1 LSFTGSKRKKMR
13 RRRIEGNEME
23 DDKIVIPGDMV
34 GTSEE
39 FLPGRGTYEENGNIY
54 ANTTGR
60 IAIDKRERS
69 VYIEPVT
76 KTPPTPKEGDI
87 VIGRVTDIKGSVAL
101 VELSRIKGALDREI
115 AGNTSAAIHISNVK
129 DSYVQDLQQEFGYQD
144 IVKAR
149 IIDTKN
155 MRLSTVDKNL
165 GVITSHCSRC
175 KSPLKYENGKLKCPQ
190 CERRET
196 RKISSDYGKGI
207 I

>member
-1 LSFTGSKRKKMR
+1 
-13 RRRIEGNEME
+13 ME
-23 DDKIVIPGDMV
+23 EEKIVIPGDMV

-39 FLPGRGTYEENGNIY
+39 YLPGRGTYEEDGNIY
-54 ANTTGR
+54 ASTTGKVG
-60 IAIDKRERS
+60 IDKKEHA
-69 VYIEPVT
+69 VYVEPVT
-76 KTPPTPKEGDI
+76 KTPPTPREGDI
-87 VIGRVTDIKGSVAL
+87 VVGRVVDIKGSVAL

-129 DSYVQDLQQEFGYQD
+129 DSYVQDLAQEFGYQD
-144 IVKAR
+144 IVKAKV
-149 IIDTKN
+149 IDTKN

-165 GVITSHCSRC
+165 GVITSLCSRC

-196 RKISSDYGKGI
+196 RKLSSDYGKGI

>member
-1 LSFTGSKRKKMR
+1 MVENNF
-13 RRRIEGNEME
+13 
-23 DDKIVIPGDMV
+23 VIPGDMV

-60 IAIDKRERS
+60 VAFDKKERA

-76 KTPPTPKEGDI
+76 NVPPTPREGDI

-115 AGNTSAAIHISNVK
+115 AGNTAAAIHISNVK
-129 DSYVQDLQQEFGYQD
+129 DSYVQDLTQEFGYQD
-144 IVKAR
+144 IVKAKV
-149 IIDTKN
+149 IDTKN
-155 MRLSTVDKNL
+155 MRLSTVDKSL
-165 GVITSHCSRC
+165 GVITSQCSRC
-175 KSPLKYENGKLKCPQ
+175 RTPLKFENGKLKCPQ
-190 CERRET
+190 CERRES
-196 RKISSDYGKGI
+196 RKLSSDYGKGI

>member
-1 LSFTGSKRKKMR
+1 MAD
-13 RRRIEGNEME
+13 NQ
-23 DDKIVIPGDMV
+23 IVIPGDMV

-39 FLPGRGTYEENGNIY
+39 YLPGRGTYEETGNIY
-54 ANTTGR
+54 ASTTGR
-60 IAIDKRERS
+60 VKIDRKQYAI
-69 VYIEPVT
+69 YIEPVT

-87 VIGRVTDIKGSVAL
+87 VVGRVTDIKGSVAL
-101 VELSRIKGALDREI
+101 VELSRIKGSLDREI

-149 IIDTKN
+149 IIDTRN
-155 MRLSTVDKNL
+155 MRLSTVEKNL

-175 KSPLKYENGKLKCPQ
+175 RSPLVYENGKLKCPQ
-190 CERRET
+190 CERRES
-196 RKISSDYGKGI
+196 RKVSSDYGKGI

>member
-1 LSFTGSKRKKMR
+1 MA
-13 RRRIEGNEME
+13 EE
-23 DDKIVIPGDMV
+23 KIVIPGDMV

-60 IAIDKRERS
+60 VAIDKKERA

-76 KTPPTPKEGDI
+76 KVPPTPREGDI
-87 VIGRVTDIKGSVAL
+87 VVGRITDIKGSVAL
-101 VELSRIKGALDREI
+101 VELSRIKGSLDREI

-175 KSPLKYENGKLKCPQ
+175 RSPLKYENGKLTCPL
-190 CERRET
+190 CERRES
-196 RKISSDYGKGI
+196 RKVSSDYGKGI